1 MTAQQKC
8 KVCGKPL
15 SPTSGE
21 IGGTCLEHEGKL
33 RSTAVEAT
41 VVPEG
46 WLRMSK
52 VCQAALD
59 KGIKI
64 SAVVTA
70 SGGDACTKPIMD
82 KVFEVTYVGKA
93 KYMNPAVVVKGFEM
107 LLAKAAEP
115 KAPKAPKPAEQALVA
130 DTAKALKAVIK

>member
-15 SPTSGE
+15 APTSGE
-21 IGGTCLEHEGKL
+21 IGGTCLAHTGHIQEYADHAEK
-33 RSTAVEAT
+33 
-41 VVPEG
+41 VPEG

-52 VCQAALD
+52 VCQAAVD

-70 SGGDACTKPIMD
+70 SGGDAATKEPID
-82 KVFEVTYVGKA
+82 PVFRVTYVGKA
-93 KYMNPAVVVKGFEM
+93 KYMNPAVIVKGFEM

-115 KAPKAPKPAEQALVA
+115 KAPKAPKPAE
-130 DTAKALKAVIK
+130 